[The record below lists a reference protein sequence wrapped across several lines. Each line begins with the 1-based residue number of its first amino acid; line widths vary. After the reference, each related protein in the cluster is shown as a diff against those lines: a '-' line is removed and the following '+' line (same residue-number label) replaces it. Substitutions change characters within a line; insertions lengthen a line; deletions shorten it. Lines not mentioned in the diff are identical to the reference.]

1 MATNSQTEGKTL
13 NPVVLEKEKEPKKAL
28 LWVYTT
34 YFAEGLPY
42 AIIRILSTF
51 YFTDIGVKER
61 YLGYLNFLSIPWTLK
76 FIWAP
81 FLDLISTKRRWMI
94 IIQFLFSLVM
104 MAVATACYFA
114 YVPTL
119 PPTFEE
125 YFAFGYE
132 LPPLFSHLTT
142 FLVFI
147 SLAFVVMAFIAATND
162 ISIDAYYLEGL
173 KDPKD
178 QAAYSGDR
186 VAAYR
191 LAMIFSRSGVV
202 AFVAYMT
209 YLIQQKGNVNLSEAW
224 AYGFGVCGLT
234 MFLLA
239 CYHFFKLPEF
249 ENKRQEPLKVA
260 QTMKSFAEAFST
272 YLKQEKVV
280 LIIIF
285 IILYKIG
292 DEILFSMNT
301 PFMKREL
308 KVSNAQM
315 AWIAGIV
322 GAVGAVL
329 GAMAG
334 GYWIKKQGLR
344 KAIWPLTIL
353 MNFNIWAYTW
363 LAYAKPDPTT
373 IKGISL
379 IAFVYFYEQVASGL
393 GSAALTVYIMRT
405 CSPSFKAS
413 HYAFGT
419 AIMLIPAA
427 IIGGFAGQMI
437 ESMGYV
443 NFFIFA
449 FLASIPAMLVMFFV
463 PIKDE
468 QKATAPSGT

>member
-1 MATNSQTEGKTL
+1 MATNNLPEDKTSQASNSTENKA
-13 NPVVLEKEKEPKKAL
+13 PKKPI

-94 IIQFLFSLVM
+94 SIQFLFSLVM
-104 MAVATACYFA
+104 MAIATACYFA

-125 YFAFGYE
+125 YLAFGYE
-132 LPPLFSHLTT
+132 LPPLFEHLTT

-147 SLAFVVMAFIAATND
+147 SLAFVVLAFIAATND
-162 ISIDAYYLEGL
+162 VSIDAYYLEGF
-173 KDPKD
+173 KEPKD

-186 VAAYR
+186 IAAYR

-202 AFVAYMT
+202 AFVAYMS
-209 YLIQQKGNVNLSEAW
+209 YLLQQKGNVNLSEAW
-224 AYGFGVCGLT
+224 AYGFGLCGIA
-234 MFLLA
+234 MFLIA
-239 CYHFFKLPEF
+239 CYHFFKLPQF

-260 QTMKSFAEAFST
+260 QTMKSFAESFSS
-272 YLKQEKVV
+272 YLQQDKIL
-280 LIIIF
+280 LILVF

-301 PFMKREL
+301 PFLKREL

-322 GAVGAVL
+322 GAIGAVL

-334 GYWIKKQGLR
+334 GLWIKKQGLR

-353 MNFNIWAYTW
+353 MNINIWAYTW
-363 LAYAKPDPTT
+363 LAYTKPDPATV
-373 IKGISL
+373 KGISL
-379 IAFVYFYEQVASGL
+379 IAFVYFYEQAASGL

-405 CSPSFKAS
+405 CNPNFKAA

-427 IIGGFAGQMI
+427 LIGGFAGQMI

-443 NFFIFA
+443 NFFVFA
-449 FLASIPAMLVMFFV
+449 FLASIPSMLVMFFV

-468 QKATAPSGT
+468 QKVATPATN